1 VDPGPEGRP
10 RFQHVLG
17 GSAAGELFRALGIDL
32 VQGRAFVEADWRDMP
47 DVAIIT
53 EQLASELFDGPAL
66 GRSLRLNQPGSGGA
80 NVQIVGI
87 VKSPVELTGQ
97 DVAAIFFPAPFLPSA
112 FQSGEARTLYV
123 RADGPAGPLASAIRD
138 LVGQIDPQVPIL
150 ELATLDQKVREDYR
164 EKLVMSRVVALL
176 GIVALLLASIGLYG
190 VTSYSVAMR
199 AREIAVRMALGAPS
213 ESVLAMVLRQAATL
227 VLIGSA
233 LGAVLSIVVGRL
245 IQAEIFGVAGVP
257 FATLGGAA
265 ALLAVAMLLASILPA
280 QRAARMDPNAVLREE

>member
-1 VDPGPEGRP
+1 
-10 RFQHVLG
+10 
-17 GSAAGELFRALGIDL
+17 
-32 VQGRAFVEADWRDMP
+32 
-47 DVAIIT
+47 
-53 EQLASELFDGPAL
+53 
-66 GRSLRLNQPGSGGA
+66 
-80 NVQIVGI
+80 
-87 VKSPVELTGQ
+87 
-97 DVAAIFFPAPFLPSA
+97 
-112 FQSGEARTLYV
+112 
-123 RADGPAGPLASAIRD
+123 
-138 LVGQIDPQVPIL
+138 
-150 ELATLDQKVREDYR
+150 
-164 EKLVMSRVVALL
+164 
-176 GIVALLLASIGLYG
+176 
-190 VTSYSVAMR
+190 MR